1 MMTIQ
6 TETKPRA
13 PIERTEHPHIVKSA
27 DTLGGEPR
35 IEETR
40 ISVLLVFD
48 MFEGGTPIDEIRAAY
63 PDLSLAQIYDAI
75 SYGHD
80 HPDERHFHRERHKL
94 RNIMRDHDMVLVNSF
109 LIARS
114 RLKPS
119 DIPEGAT
126 VYTWE
131 TLPRQEDE

>member
-1 MMTIQ
+1 M
-6 TETKPRA
+6 
-13 PIERTEHPHIVKSA
+13 
-27 DTLGGEPR
+27 
-35 IEETR
+35 
-40 ISVLLVFD
+40 
-48 MFEGGTPIDEIRAAY
+48 
-63 PDLSLAQIYDAI
+63 
-75 SYGHD
+75 
-80 HPDERHFHRERHKL
+80 HFHRERHKL
-94 RNIMRDHDMVLVNSF
+94 RHIMRDHDMVLVNSF